1 MKLII
6 FGATGSVGKQLVIQA
21 LSLDHSVTAFIRGGK
36 GPLKD
41 FDHENLRYFE
51 GDVLDSE
58 SVFNAVQGHDAV
70 FCVIGAGKKGNLR
83 APGTRNIIDAMEVHG
98 IKRLICQSTLGA
110 GESWNNLNFFWKYI
124 MFGWLLREAYRDHL
138 LQEEYVIDSN
148 LDWTLVR
155 PGALTDGPVTGKFKH
170 GFPASNRSITL
181 KISRSDTAFF
191 LLQQLESDEYIRKT
205 PALSY

>member
-21 LSLDHSVTAFIRGGK
+21 LSLDHSVTAFIRGDK
-36 GPLKD
+36 GTLKD
-41 FDHENLRYFE
+41 FNHKNIRYIK
-51 GDVLDSE
+51 GDVLDPD
-58 SVFNAVQGHDAV
+58 SVFQAVKGHDAV
-70 FCVIGAGKKGNLR
+70 FCVIGAGKKGNVR
-83 APGTRNIIDAMEVHG
+83 APGTRNIIQAMEVHG

-110 GESWNNLNFFWKYI
+110 GESRKNLNFFWKYI
-124 MFGWLLREAYRDHL
+124 MFGWLLKDAYNDHL
-138 LQEEYVIDSN
+138 LQEEYVMNSN

-155 PGALTDGPVTGKFKH
+155 PGALTDGPVTGSFKH
-170 GFPASNRSITL
+170 GFPAWDRSIAL
-181 KISRSDTAFF
+181 KISKADTAFF